1 MEYISTQGSD
11 YILAPETAL
20 RILRTQSV
28 GIIIPVVVFLFGGLV
43 FWQRKYTA
51 QQLPKQHEREE
62 TPSNPGTTDLRRNE
76 VLKLSMMAK
85 ALRDCEEDVV
95 RTMLQEINMLS
106 DSAIEDAIELLFTDI
121 IPDTDFE
128 SFPDFMGNIT

>member
-1 MEYISTQGSD
+1 
-11 YILAPETAL
+11 
-20 RILRTQSV
+20 
-28 GIIIPVVVFLFGGLV
+28 
-43 FWQRKYTA
+43 
-51 QQLPKQHEREE
+51 
-62 TPSNPGTTDLRRNE
+62 
-76 VLKLSMMAK
+76 MMAK

-128 SFPDFMGNIT
+128 SFPDFMGNITWDLEENLWLSVVSGCGFATWLLGGNDSDGRWDITVIASTTKRSR